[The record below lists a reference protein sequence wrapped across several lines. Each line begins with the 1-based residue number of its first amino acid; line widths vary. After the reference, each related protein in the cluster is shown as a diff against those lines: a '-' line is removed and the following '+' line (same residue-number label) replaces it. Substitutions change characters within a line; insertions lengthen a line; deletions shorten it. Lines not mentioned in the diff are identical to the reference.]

1 MDLDLQEVKYDQKNS
16 FNRLIN
22 LELSL
27 IQPFF
32 QLKQSV
38 DQRDKSDLIYP
49 FKFPRSSW
57 SLASGCLN
65 SNSLTNL
72 NKTRQVRS
80 RNVTH

>member
-49 FKFPRSSW
+49 FKFPRSS
-57 SLASGCLN
+57 
-65 SNSLTNL
+65 
-72 NKTRQVRS
+72 
-80 RNVTH
+80 